1 MSRVGK
7 RPIPLPKGVEVKI
20 EGNLITVK
28 GPKGELSHQLPAKVR
43 VVQEDGQLRVERL
56 SDDRFTRAQHGL
68 QRTLIANMVQ
78 GVSEGF
84 QKTLVLVGV
93 GYRAQVEGNQ
103 LVLQVGY
110 SHPVRVQ
117 PYPGISFAVEQDPQ
131 TRSLL
136 IHVRGVDKQV
146 VGQQA
151 ADIRAI
157 RPPDSYKGKGLRYLN
172 EQLRLKPGK
181 QQAGKGGK
189 K

>member
-7 RPIPLPKGVEVKI
+7 RPIPIPKGVEVKI
-20 EGNLITVK
+20 ESNRITVK
-28 GPKGELSHQLPAKVR
+28 GPKGELSHQLPDVVR
-43 VVQEDGQLRVERL
+43 VRQEDGQLRVERVN
-56 SDDRFTRAQHGL
+56 DERFARAQHGL
-68 QRTLIANMVQ
+68 QRTLIANMVR

-84 QKTLVLVGV
+84 EKTLVLVGV
-93 GYRAQVEGNQ
+93 GYRAQVEGKE

-110 SHPVRVQ
+110 SRPVRIQ
-117 PYPGISFAVEQDPQ
+117 PHPGIHFEVEQDPQ
-131 TRSLL
+131 TRNLL
-136 IHVRGVDKQV
+136 IRVRGIDKQV

-157 RPPDSYKGKGLRYLN
+157 RPPDAYKGKGLRYLN
-172 EQLRLKPGK
+172 EPLRLKPGK

>member
-7 RPIPLPKGVEVKI
+7 RPIPIPKGVEVQI
-20 EGNLITVK
+20 EGTRITVK
-28 GPKGELSHQLPAKVR
+28 GPKGELSHQLPDILR
-43 VVQEDGQLRVERL
+43 VFQEDGQLRVERT
-56 SDDRFTRAQHGL
+56 SNDRFARSQHGL

-84 QKTLVLVGV
+84 EKTLVLVGV
-93 GYRAQVEGNQ
+93 GYRAQVEGKD

-117 PYPGISFAVEQDPQ
+117 PFPGISFAVEQDPQ
-131 TRSLL
+131 TRNLL
-136 IHVRGVDKQV
+136 IRVRGIDKQL

-151 ADIRAI
+151 ANIRAI
-157 RPPDSYKGKGLRYLN
+157 RPPDPYKGKGLRYLN

>member
-7 RPIPLPKGVEVKI
+7 QPIPIPKGVEVRI
-20 EGNLITVK
+20 EGNQVTVK
-28 GPKGELSHQLPAKVR
+28 GPKGELSHHLPEVVR
-43 VVQEDGQLRVERL
+43 VVQEDGQLRIERVK
-56 SDDRFTRAQHGL
+56 DDRFARAQHGL
-68 QRTLIANMVQ
+68 QRTLIANMVH

-84 QKTLVLVGV
+84 EKTLVLVGV
-93 GYRAQVEGNQ
+93 GYRAQVEGRD

-117 PYPGISFAVEQDPQ
+117 PYPGVSFAVEQDPQ
-131 TRSLL
+131 TRNLL
-136 IHVRGVDKQV
+136 IRVRGIDKQV

-157 RPPDSYKGKGLRYLN
+157 RPPDTYKGKGLRYLN

>member
-7 RPIPLPKGVEVKI
+7 QPIPIPQGVQVRI
-20 EGNLITVK
+20 EGNQITVK
-28 GPKGELSHQLPAKVR
+28 GPKGELSHQLPNVVR
-43 VVQEDGQLRVERL
+43 VVQDDGQLRVERV
-56 SDDRFTRAQHGL
+56 SDDRFARSQHGL
-68 QRTLIANMVQ
+68 QRTLIANMVK

-84 QKTLVLVGV
+84 EKTLVLVGV
-93 GYRAQVEGNQ
+93 GYRAQLEGNT

-110 SHPVRVQ
+110 SHPVRIQ

-131 TRSLL
+131 TRNLL
-136 IHVRGVDKQV
+136 IRVRGIDKQV

-151 ADIRAI
+151 ADIRAV
-157 RPPDSYKGKGLRYLN
+157 RPPDSYKGKGLRYLD
-172 EQLRLKPGK
+172 EQPRLKPGK

>member
-7 RPIPLPKGVEVKI
+7 QPIPIPKGVEVRI
-20 EGNLITVK
+20 EGTQITVK
-28 GPKGELSHQLPAKVR
+28 GPKGELSHQVPDVLR
-43 VVQEDGQLRVERL
+43 ITQEDGQLRVERT
-56 SDDRFTRAQHGL
+56 SDDRFARSQHGL
-68 QRTLIANMVQ
+68 QRTLIANMVR

-84 QKTLVLVGV
+84 EKTLVLVGV
-93 GYRAQVEGNQ
+93 GYRAQLEGND

-117 PYPGISFAVEQDPQ
+117 PFPGISFAVEQDPQ
-131 TRSLL
+131 TRNLL
-136 IHVRGVDKQV
+136 IRVRGIDKQR

-151 ADIRAI
+151 ANIRAI

>member
-7 RPIPLPKGVEVKI
+7 RPIPIPKGVEVKI
-20 EGNLITVK
+20 VGNQITVK
-28 GPKGELSHQLPAKVR
+28 GPKGELSHQLPDSVQI
-43 VVQEDGQLRVERL
+43 VQEDGQLLVQRR
-56 SDDRFTRAQHGL
+56 SDDRFARAQHGL

-84 QKTLVLVGV
+84 EKTLVLVGV
-93 GYRAQVEGNQ
+93 GYRAQMEGNE
-103 LVLQVGY
+103 LLLQVGY

-117 PYPGISFAVEQDPQ
+117 PYQGISFAVEQDPQ

-136 IHVRGVDKQV
+136 IRVRGIDKQR

-157 RPPDSYKGKGLRYLN
+157 RPPDSYKGKGLRYLG